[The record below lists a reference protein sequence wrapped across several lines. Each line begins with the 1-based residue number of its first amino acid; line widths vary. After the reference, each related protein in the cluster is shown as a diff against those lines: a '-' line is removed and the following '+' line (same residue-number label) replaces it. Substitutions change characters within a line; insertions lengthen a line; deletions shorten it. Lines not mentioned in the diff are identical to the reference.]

1 MTEMAMQS
9 RKSKYGRSLFYPTL
23 KKKSSANTNSKRHQ
37 ISKKKKKFPEMPKVI
52 QKMSEKWSMFFSL
65 YCLRDLVTCTGIQ
78 NVN

>member
-37 ISKKKKKFPEMPKVI
+37 ISKKKKIPGNAKSYSK
-52 QKMSEKWSMFFSL
+52 
-65 YCLRDLVTCTGIQ
+65 
-78 NVN
+78 NV

>member
-37 ISKKKKKFPEMPKVI
+37 ISKKKIPGNAKSYSK
-52 QKMSEKWSMFFSL
+52 
-65 YCLRDLVTCTGIQ
+65 
-78 NVN
+78 NV